1 MSATGYF
8 SPWNHFCLLP
18 AWLSRFFSLISIL
31 RLAACILQNRYSAL
45 LCDGHGV
52 IPFLFDSTRI
62 FKFASELKMSNTWK
76 EIRSPLYPLYSFS
89 LTIFFAWISWG
100 VLLFNYLGP
109 KTITDIKVH
118 YADEFHSTYE
128 NLSNYGLIHV
138 IIRMKFIEHLLCSK
152 IKYYNT
158 CKIYLFIINT

>member
-138 IIRMKFIEHLLCSK
+138 IIRMKFIVLRLNIITHV
-152 IKYYNT
+152 KYI
-158 CKIYLFIINT
+158 CL